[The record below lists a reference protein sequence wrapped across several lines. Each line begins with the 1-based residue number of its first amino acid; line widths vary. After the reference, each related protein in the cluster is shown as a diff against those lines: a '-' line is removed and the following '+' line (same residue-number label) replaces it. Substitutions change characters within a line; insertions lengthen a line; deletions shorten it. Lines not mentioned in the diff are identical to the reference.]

1 LAEIERE
8 NAALREEMAVLAARM
23 VAATAEKEGPE
34 SPIHSILEAAE
45 KSDAGKD
52 KKSGSKSLARRIR
65 DLQ

>member
-8 NAALREEMAVLAARM
+8 NAVLREEMAALAARM
-23 VAATAEKEGPE
+23 VAATAEKEGPG

-45 KSDAGKD
+45 KADAGKGR
-52 KKSGSKSLARRIR
+52 KAGPKSLARRIR